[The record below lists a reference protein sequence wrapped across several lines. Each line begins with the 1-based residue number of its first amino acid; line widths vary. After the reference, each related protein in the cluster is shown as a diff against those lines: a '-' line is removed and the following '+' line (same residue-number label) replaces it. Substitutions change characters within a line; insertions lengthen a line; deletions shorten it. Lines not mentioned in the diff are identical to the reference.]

1 MKNAMQIPGFAVV
14 VAILLAMAAIP
25 AAAQEL
31 SPEEEAA
38 RKASDPLGN
47 VKALMTDNTIAFGAG
62 PSGDDTSFGFQLQPV
77 YAIPNTTS
85 WNMIARAIVPIAGLE
100 PGVVAP
106 PIGSE
111 PRPDTGSTWGLS
123 DTVLQ
128 YFLSPKSKGA
138 WKWGVGPQVT
148 LRTRTNSR
156 LAGPGW
162 GGGVA
167 GVLFGGSGQ
176 WSYGAM
182 AMQIW
187 GQDDFSIF
195 TLQPTVIYM
204 LKALPGAYV
213 GYNNAM
219 TYDWNSG
226 PYDALT
232 MPLGLT
238 VGKAVVR
245 KNGDFWDLSVG
256 AYALAVRPDNAPS
269 WQLKL
274 GVSYFFN

>member
-1 MKNAMQIPGFAVV
+1 MRSGTHIPGIAVLL
-14 VAILLAMAAIP
+14 AALLAMAAIP
-25 AAAQEL
+25 AATQEL

-47 VKALMTDNTIAFGAG
+47 VKALMTDNTIAFKAG
-62 PSGDDTSFGFQLQPV
+62 ESKDDTSYAFQLQPV
-77 YAIPNTTS
+77 YAIPTEKV
-85 WNMIARAIVPIAGLE
+85 NMIARAIVPIAGLE

-111 PRPDTGSTWGLS
+111 PRPDRGSTWGVS
-123 DTVLQ
+123 DVMLQ
-128 YFLSPKSKGA
+128 YFFAPKSDGA
-138 WKWGVGPQVT
+138 WKWGAGPMVS
-148 LRTRTNSR
+148 LKTRTSDR
-156 LAGPGW
+156 VAGPGW

-167 GVLFGGSGQ
+167 GVVFSGSGQ
-176 WSYGAM
+176 WSYGAL
-182 AMQIW
+182 AMQVW
-187 GQDDFSIF
+187 GEDDFSILTF
-195 TLQPTVIYM
+195 QPIAIYM
-204 LKALPGAYV
+204 LPSIPGAYI

-219 TYDWNSG
+219 TYDWSAKRGN
-226 PYDALT
+226 AFTL
-232 MPLGLT
+232 PLGLT

-245 KNGDFWDLSVG
+245 SNGDFWDLSVG

>member
-1 MKNAMQIPGFAVV
+1 MMISLAAAPVV
-14 VAILLAMAAIP
+14 
-25 AAAQEL
+25 AQEL
-31 SPEEEAA
+31 SPEEAAA

-62 PSGDDTSFGFQLQPV
+62 ESGDDTSFGFQIQPV
-77 YAIPNTTS
+77 YAIPNDTS

-111 PRPDTGSTWGLS
+111 PRPDRGSTWGVG
-123 DTVLQ
+123 DMIAQ
-128 YFLSPKSKGA
+128 YFFSPKSDGA
-138 WKWGVGPQVT
+138 WKWGIGPQLT
-148 LRTRTNSR
+148 LKTRTSDR

-162 GGGVA
+162 GGGVG
-167 GVLFGGSGQ
+167 GVVFSGSGQ
-176 WSYGAM
+176 WSYGAL

-187 GQDDFSIF
+187 GEDGFSITTF
-195 TLQPTVIYM
+195 QPIVVYL
-204 LKALPGAYV
+204 LKSVPGAYV
-213 GYNNAM
+213 GYNNSM
-219 TYDWNSG
+219 TYDWNASS
-226 PYDALT
+226 YDAFTL
-232 MPLGLT
+232 PLGLT
-238 VGKAVVR
+238 FGKAIV
-245 KNGDFWDLSVG
+245 KQSGDFWDLSIG